1 MAFPRAEVGNR
12 VMIKRHASCSET
24 PRFWGS
30 SSNYNGDTVPFP
42 SQHTTK
48 GSVKRMP
55 RSAHC
60 STAAGASHLLYPLSL
75 KHPACRQ
82 AEKSIPFQYL
92 KQQHVTRFLTPE
104 CDFLAGPYLLTSNFP
119 DFWGRTCLHP
129 ENLCHLCKNRT
140 IWAKEKVPAMHQGEH
155 RHVGIQQVISI
166 HSPFRRGGRKSR
178 ENTSKKC
185 FPNTVLSSKSHQKL
199 KKGKKKKKWPHFI
212 QISSPEFRLGTA
224 FSLNKAL
231 GKSPQCAVTWN
242 IQHQAAEDCGKT
254 PLRDANRSGGQGRAG
269 VTGAVRGHQP
279 YSQLRSSPAKSLGLG
294 YSINVKAKEMLK
306 SGREGREGHFRKA
319 QIKDS
324 TSVLK
329 KTLK

>member
-55 RSAHC
+55 RSAHS

-104 CDFLAGPYLLTSNFP
+104 CDFLAGPYLLTLIFLISEVALAYTLRISVTSARIGP
-119 DFWGRTCLHP
+119 SGLKRRSL
-129 ENLCHLCKNRT
+129 LCT
-140 IWAKEKVPAMHQGEH
+140 
-155 RHVGIQQVISI
+155 
-166 HSPFRRGGRKSR
+166 R
-178 ENTSKKC
+178 ESTD
-185 FPNTVLSSKSHQKL
+185 T
-199 KKGKKKKKWPHFI
+199 
-212 QISSPEFRLGTA
+212 
-224 FSLNKAL
+224 
-231 GKSPQCAVTWN
+231 
-242 IQHQAAEDCGKT
+242 
-254 PLRDANRSGGQGRAG
+254 
-269 VTGAVRGHQP
+269 
-279 YSQLRSSPAKSLGLG
+279 LG
-294 YSINVKAKEMLK
+294 YSRWYLFIHLSEEGAGKAERTQAKNV
-306 SGREGREGHFRKA
+306 SQTQFCPVNHTR
-319 QIKDS
+319 S
-324 TSVLK
+324 
-329 KTLK
+329 

>member
-178 ENTSKKC
+178 ENTSEKC

-199 KKGKKKKKWPHFI
+199 KKGKKKKSDHTSFKFHH
-212 QISSPEFRLGTA
+212 
-224 FSLNKAL
+224 LNFALELHSAWTKPLVKAHSVRWL
-231 GKSPQCAVTWN
+231 ETSN
-242 IQHQAAEDCGKT
+242 IKLLKT
-254 PLRDANRSGGQGRAG
+254 VEKLLSEMP
-269 VTGAVRGHQP
+269 TGAAGREEQE
-279 YSQLRSSPAKSLGLG
+279 SLGL
-294 YSINVKAKEMLK
+294 
-306 SGREGREGHFRKA
+306 SG
-319 QIKDS
+319 D
-324 TSVLK
+324 TSPTASCAPLQQNHWGWA
-329 KTLK
+329 TA